1 VRISKRRIAK
11 IRARFDG
18 KFLGLR
24 QTDGSVKYIN
34 RDRLDE
40 ALADATNGRD
50 TPATRALLCAESA
63 TDGSHIHQLL
73 QGLRR
78 PAYVSQQPIVKVIQ

>member
-1 VRISKRRIAK
+1 VRWRRRIAK
-11 IRARFDG
+11 LQAKRDG

-63 TDGSHIHQLL
+63 TDSSQIHQLL
-73 QGLRR
+73 QALHR
-78 PAYVSQQPIVKVIQ
+78 PAYLSQQPIVKVIQ